1 MKIRRFIGL
10 NKIYFL
16 VELTYQM
23 KEENTHDSGRCGEK
37 YEDFHTSAGEKQRC
51 LFYNQITNSEVLK

>member
-23 KEENTHDSGRCGEK
+23 KEEKTHDSGRIRV
-37 YEDFHTSAGEKQRC
+37 SPQVSLRC
-51 LFYNQITNSEVLK
+51 LW